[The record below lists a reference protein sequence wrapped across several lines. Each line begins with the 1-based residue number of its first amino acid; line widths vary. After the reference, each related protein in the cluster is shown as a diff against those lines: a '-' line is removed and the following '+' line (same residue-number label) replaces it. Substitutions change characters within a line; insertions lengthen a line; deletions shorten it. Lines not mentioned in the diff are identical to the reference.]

1 MHCLSIFELILK
13 SILLGAQMIKPPP
26 INLEDK
32 RLWADKTV
40 EDKYAGIGKRGGTH
54 TLNKKKYLR
63 KIVVDLDGYGDV

>member
-1 MHCLSIFELILK
+1 
-13 SILLGAQMIKPPP
+13 MIKPPP

-40 EDKYAGIGKRGGTH
+40 EDKYAGVGTKNG
-54 TLNKKKYLR
+54 TPTPKKKYLR